1 MIVSR
6 LKPIEEI
13 VSALDPYRKVFLI
26 GCGECATVAH
36 AGGEPEIM
44 EMKRNLEGRGKI
56 VTGWVIPRE
65 TCHIPL
71 VKKELRIHKDEIRET
86 EAILVMACG
95 AGVQAVAEATDLPIF
110 TGVDTLFL
118 GTIHRY
124 GRFTEYCSMCGR
136 CVLNETA
143 GICPVTRCPKGLI
156 NGPCGG
162 VLENGHCEVNP
173 EMKCVWV
180 EIYEKLKDR
189 NQLQLFSKLREPRNF
204 DAAEKP
210 GKLYL
215 KGH

>member
-1 MIVSR
+1 MIVSK
-6 LKPIEEI
+6 LKPFEEI
-13 VSALDPYRKVFLI
+13 LLAIDGFDNIFLI

-36 AGGEPEIM
+36 AGGEPEVM
-44 EMKRNLEGRGKI
+44 EMKSKLESKGKH

-71 VKKELRIHKDEIRET
+71 VKKELRIHKNEIKET
-86 EAILVMACG
+86 DAILVMACG
-95 AGVQAVAEATDLPIF
+95 AGVQAVAEATDIPVF

-124 GRFTEYCSMCGR
+124 GRFTEYCSMCGH

-143 GICPVTRCPKGLI
+143 GICPVTRCPKGLL

-162 VLENGHCEVNP
+162 VLENGNCEVNP

-180 EIYEKLKDR
+180 EIYEKLKER
-189 NQLQLFSKLREPRNF
+189 EQLKKFTKLHEPRDF
-204 DAAEKP
+204 SRHEKP
-210 GKLYL
+210 GKLFL

>member
-1 MIVSR
+1 MIVSK

-13 VSALDPYRKVFLI
+13 LEAIESYESIFLI

-36 AGGEPEIM
+36 AGGEPEVINLKK
-44 EMKRNLEGRGKI
+44 ELEEKNKR
-56 VTGWVIPRE
+56 VSGWVIPRE

-71 VKKELRIHKDEIRET
+71 IKRELRIHKDEIKET
-86 EAILVMACG
+86 DAIVVLACG
-95 AGVQAVAEATDLPIF
+95 AGVQAVAEATDLPVF

-124 GRFTEYCSMCGR
+124 GRFSEYCSMCGS

-143 GICPVTRCPKGLI
+143 GICPVTRCPKGLL

-162 VLENGHCEVNP
+162 VLENGNCEVNP
-173 EMKCVWV
+173 DTKCVWV
-180 EIYEKLKDR
+180 EIYEKLKSR
-189 NQLQLFSKLREPRNF
+189 NQLDLFSRLREPKNF
-204 DAAEKP
+204 NAVNKP

>member
-1 MIVSR
+1 MIVSK
-6 LKPIEEI
+6 LKPFEEI
-13 VSALDPYRKVFLI
+13 LGVLGPYRKIFLI

-44 EMKRNLEGRGKI
+44 TMKRQLESNGKI

-71 VKKELRIHKDEIRET
+71 VKKELRIHKDEIKET
-86 EAILVMACG
+86 GAILVMACG
-95 AGVQAVAEATDLPIF
+95 AGVQAVAEATDLPVY

-124 GRFTEYCSMCGR
+124 GRFSEYCSMCGS

-162 VLENGHCEVNP
+162 VLENGHCEVDP
-173 EMKCVWV
+173 EKKCVWV
-180 EIYEKLKDR
+180 EIYERLKIRGELNHFTKLK
-189 NQLQLFSKLREPRNF
+189 EPRNF
-204 DAAEKP
+204 NATKKP
-210 GKLYL
+210 GKLHL